1 MALKSDF
8 SGLINMYKIIDEAP
22 EVEYGYYD
30 EPHHSGLNMATL
42 ARIHEEG
49 WNGLPARNFMFSA
62 GVAARKSQQK
72 QIRLFIQSAANGK
85 RNIKALQEAG
95 NIGVRTIK
103 ETIQNGNFSNPIN
116 APDTAAIKG
125 HNHALIEQGEL
136 MEGAKVKLIGKTDK

>member
-1 MALKSDF
+1 
-8 SGLINMYKIIDEAP
+8 
-22 EVEYGYYD
+22 
-30 EPHHSGLNMATL
+30 MATL